1 MAGRKQVTEN
11 LLLFLEGAAIDL
23 EGRMDA
29 VTDVLATLID
39 GDAGRYDRCLDRLW
53 ERLQSSRDVQGDGT
67 VSAAVPARTL
77 RRSFEGT

>member
-1 MAGRKQVTEN
+1 MNEADMYRRKQVTEN

-53 ERLQSSRDVQGDGT
+53 ERLQPRRDT
-67 VSAAVPARTL
+67 VDS
-77 RRSFEGT
+77 

>member
-1 MAGRKQVTEN
+1 MPVSEITDDGIVARADMYRRKQVTEN

-53 ERLQSSRDVQGDGT
+53 ERLQPRRDTSD
-67 VSAAVPARTL
+67 S
-77 RRSFEGT
+77 

>member
-53 ERLQSSRDVQGDGT
+53 ERLQPRHADRHAQAGADRS
-67 VSAAVPARTL
+67 PAPMTRA
-77 RRSFEGT
+77 R